1 MKKSILFVLTIVLL
15 TFFFVQTGLAADAEY
30 KIRCSLGLPDQ
41 HFMTQQFKNWA
52 GLIEEKTNGRVD
64 VKIFYSGQLYKDVPV
79 IEAIQVGAVEA
90 GNIYSNFIETIV
102 PEFGIFNL
110 PLLYDTTAELEKIFD
125 SRVGRIL
132 VNKAETKGLK
142 ILGRFFWPQEDI
154 AFVSTKQ
161 IKVPEDLKGLKV
173 RATASAQAD
182 WLKTLGAAP
191 VYISGSEMYM
201 GFQRGTLDAALS
213 ALAGTVQRK
222 LYEVAD
228 YTTFLGVCVT
238 IAMPTMNKKYFDK
251 LPEDIQQAILEAS
264 AEMNAKSAEYA
275 VNVSKEIVE
284 NAKELKVDMYF
295 PTEEDLILW
304 RDGIRG
310 TWRKSLAKQPGALLL
325 ADEVLD
331 LLGKADY
338 FK

>member
-1 MKKSILFVLTIVLL
+1 MKKSIIFILAIVLSI
-15 TFFFVQTGLAADAEY
+15 FFVVETGLAADAEY
-30 KIRCSLGLPDQ
+30 KIRCSLGLPEQ
-41 HFMTQQFKNWA
+41 QFMAQQFKDWA
-52 GLIEEKTNGRVD
+52 NLIEEKTNGRVD
-64 VKIFYSGQLYKDVPV
+64 VEIYYSGQLYKDVAV
-79 IEAIQVGAVEA
+79 IEAIQIGAVEA
-90 GNIYSNFIETIV
+90 GNIYTNFIETIV

-110 PLLYDTTAELEKIFD
+110 PLLYDTTAELEKVFD

-132 VNKAETKGLK
+132 VNKAESKGLK

-161 IKVPEDLKGLKV
+161 IKVPGDVKGLKI

-182 WLKTLGAAP
+182 WLKSLGAAP
-191 VYISGSEMYM
+191 VYISGAEMYM

-251 LPEDIQQAILEAS
+251 LPEDIQQAIMEAS

-275 VNVSKEIVE
+275 VNVHNKLLEE
-284 NAKELKVDMYF
+284 AKELKIDMYF
-295 PTEEDLILW
+295 PTEEELLLW
-304 RDGIRG
+304 RAGIRD